1 MILRFH
7 SGPRYKTIFLFFFQ
21 RLLQWSAPPPTCRT
35 SAPSLPSHPSAT
47 LSSLCVMRALRP
59 HGADSSVETSVRPW
73 KMTCATLNTPLLDPI
88 PWFSCSW
95 SSLAA
100 TCCHGQAHV
109 TPCPAWGSACHQ
121 KNWVH
126 VGIHKLTHT
135 SKCSIH
141 VKYERKW
148 KNTGGSRRWGATSPP
163 SQTTEETHRGV
174 YLRSEPGFIWLSP
187 ESMARYSKH
196 INSWFVDWQRLSV
209 LQTLPQTRHA
219 TMEVEL
225 TTGAQLA
232 SPNQVIT
239 VSHGALNTLIVIACP
254 RNTLSSGGVTISAG
268 TQEARWRRPGASH
281 WTLRSEWTS
290 VTSIRAV
297 SSTKKLYCSF
307 H

>member
-148 KNTGGSRRWGATSPP
+148 NNTGGSRPNCSYAMGGNQPPITNNWRDTQGCVPPQWTRLHIIITRVNGQIFKTHQLMICRLTETVCLTDSPSDQTCYNGSGADY
-163 SQTTEETHRGV
+163 RGTISITKSGHHCQPWSAQ
-174 YLRSEPGFIWLSP
+174 YPHS
-187 ESMARYSKH
+187 H
-196 INSWFVDWQRLSV
+196 RLSQEYPE
-209 LQTLPQTRHA
+209 LWGSHNFCRNPGGQMEAPWCFTLDPQVRVDLCDIH
-219 TMEVEL
+219 
-225 TTGAQLA
+225 
-232 SPNQVIT
+232 P
-239 VSHGALNTLIVIACP
+239 
-254 RNTLSSGGVTISAG
+254 
-268 TQEARWRRPGASH
+268 
-281 WTLRSEWTS
+281 
-290 VTSIRAV
+290 
-297 SSTKKLYCSF
+297 CSK
-307 H
+307 